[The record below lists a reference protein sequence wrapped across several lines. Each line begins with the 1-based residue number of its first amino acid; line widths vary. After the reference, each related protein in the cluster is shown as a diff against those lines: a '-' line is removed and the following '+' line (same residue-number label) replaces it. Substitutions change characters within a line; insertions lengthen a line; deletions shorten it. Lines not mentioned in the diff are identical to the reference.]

1 MSRKKTH
8 NKLFLSVLICG
19 ILIVIVVISF
29 LFYIKNLVVQNQY
42 ISDSDGKTLPTK
54 FAYTDH
60 ILHQN
65 ELSELIKNGISE
77 DECLR
82 MFGKNSPEI
91 SLEDNGNENHSYC
104 YFYKLNTIKKNQSES
119 PNSYRIGFNLI
130 FQNSKLTKAIEY
142 RKSTPK
148 VYVECDAFRTKFF
161 DEKSMGAIIET
172 LGEPEEKQYE
182 SEQVTLKYTY
192 RKTSDW
198 LFSPGHAFVY
208 MTVKCSQNK
217 ILEAE
222 YEIDD
227 LVVEEQNGRLF
238 IKQINQICHCLG
250 EKAIDGIC
258 YENPKTSLIPLEQYN
273 IRSID
278 QLKKKSSKLTIIC
291 DKPLL
296 VSFNP

>member
-1 MSRKKTH
+1 MSGKKAR
-8 NKLFLSVLICG
+8 NKLFFSVLICG

-42 ISDSDGKTLPTK
+42 ISDSVGKTLPTK

-60 ILHQN
+60 IIQQN
-65 ELSELIKNGISE
+65 ELSELIKKGISE

-91 SLEDNGNENHSYC
+91 SLEDTGNENHSYC

-119 PNSYRIGFNLI
+119 PNSFRIGFNLI

-148 VYVECDAFRTKFF
+148 VYVKCDAFRSKFV
-161 DEKSMGAIIET
+161 DEKSLDAIIET
-172 LGEPEEKQYE
+172 FGEPEEKQYE

-208 MTVKCSQNK
+208 MTVKCSQSK
-217 ILEAE
+217 ILEAD

-227 LVVEEQNGRLF
+227 LVVEEQNGRVF
-238 IKQINQICHCLG
+238 IKQVNQIFHCLG

-258 YENPKTSLIPLEQYN
+258 YENPRTSLIPLEQYN
-273 IRSID
+273 IRSVD
-278 QLKKKSSKLTIIC
+278 QLNEKSSNLIIIC
-291 DKPLL
+291 EKPLL
-296 VSFNP
+296 ISFKP